1 MYLKSITLIIINF
14 IIVSTIS
21 RADFTADTTTNFNH
35 SGPRAGA
42 NAGGNASAERVM
54 TLMDNNKLEKLLFK
68 FGNAEA
74 SLKPNGT
81 WFIKGQVKH
90 NRIRCA
96 TYQLG
101 IRFGIGAKGCAN
113 VNWIG
118 DFEYGTNV
126 KHCNSA
132 TLQHTGGGL
141 NDLVI
146 GSVEQ
151 VTCAQVKVRCFGKTC
166 NQ

>member
-1 MYLKSITLIIINF
+1 MRLIRSTLIFVPTIIYSS
-14 IIVSTIS
+14 VAL
-21 RADFTADTTTNFNH
+21 ADFSASSTPKFSDPRGGVNTGATA
-35 SGPRAGA
+35 P
-42 NAGGNASAERVM
+42 AERVM
-54 TLMDNNKLEKLLFK
+54 SLTGNKKLEKLLFN

-74 SLKPNGT
+74 SLTPEGK
-81 WFIKGQVKH
+81 WFIKGQVQH

-101 IRFGIGAKGCAN
+101 VRFGVGEKGCTN

-132 TLQHTGGGL
+132 SLQHRWW
-141 NDLVI
+141 I
-146 GSVEQ
+146 
-151 VTCAQVKVRCFGKTC
+151 K
-166 NQ
+166 